1 VKRLLGIA
9 AIVVAVL
16 VVLVL
21 ATGAGGSD
29 DSYKVRAIF
38 DNAGFL
44 VSGEDVKVSGVVVGT
59 IDSLDVTPEKKAA
72 VVLEITDPAFRDF
85 KQDARCAV
93 RLQSLLGEKYVACQP
108 TQPRNEGEPQSPSL
122 RQIREGPGK
131 GEYLLPVER
140 TSSPVDLD
148 MLNNVMQLPERQRFA
163 IIINELGTGLAGN
176 GEELRAAIRRAN
188 PALDE
193 FDTLLRTLADENEVL
208 ARLAEDSDVDLTVLA
223 RERRSISNFIDKAAV
238 TATATA
244 EEGDAL
250 ERNFEL
256 FPQFLDEL
264 SPTMARLEEFSTA
277 ATPVFED
284 LGAAAPSINQLFAQ
298 LGPFSEAA
306 LPTFRT
312 LGDAAEI
319 SRRALLAARPV
330 IKDIDQLAR
339 AAGPLGRDF
348 AGGLRSLR
356 DQYGIE
362 NFMRTVLGFA
372 GAMNGFDSV
381 SHYARVYALLGGCL
395 RYSTTSTPSCAATWD
410 VRQSYD
416 GVDPDP
422 NAVSASST
430 TAETAATQID
440 PPADALRLPT
450 VTLPAAQLDEP
461 AIENEPS
468 SQQTTSE
475 ADADGDAQA
484 PAGATADP
492 RTGVLGYLLGS
503 EAVR

>member
-1 VKRLLGIA
+1 V
-9 AIVVAVL
+9 
-16 VVLVL
+16 
-21 ATGAGGSD
+21 
-29 DSYKVRAIF
+29 
-38 DNAGFL
+38 
-44 VSGEDVKVSGVVVGT
+44 
-59 IDSLDVTPEKKAA
+59 
-72 VVLEITDPAFRDF
+72 
-85 KQDARCAV
+85 
-93 RLQSLLGEKYVACQP
+93 
-108 TQPRNEGEPQSPSL
+108 
-122 RQIREGPGK
+122 
-131 GEYLLPVER
+131 
-140 TSSPVDLD
+140 
-148 MLNNVMQLPERQRFA
+148 
-163 IIINELGTGLAGN
+163 IINELGTGLAGN

-330 IKDIDQLAR
+330 IQDIDQLAR

-372 GAMNGFDSV
+372 GATNGFDSV
-381 SHYARVYALLGGCL
+381 SHYARAYVYLGGCF
-395 RYSTTSTPSCAATWD
+395 RYATVPSGSCPATWN
-410 VRQSYD
+410 VRQSFD
-416 GVDPDP
+416 EVDADP
-422 NAVSASST
+422 SAASAT
-430 TAETAATQID
+430 TQEQAAAAQTD
-440 PPADALRLPT
+440 PPADALRLPA
-450 VTLPAAQLDEP
+450 VTLPAARAEDPVER
-461 AIENEPS
+461 EPS
-468 SQQTTSE
+468 SQRTTTETAAGAQTP
-475 ADADGDAQA
+475 